1 MSEKLQRD
9 HFVDIEALKEELAK
23 VKSAGAKKL
32 LSNSLHFYKVLIRS
46 GAESMQ
52 KMERRFSKTLLKM
65 SKKFLSLEED
75 IKNIS
80 CEGTVSFC
88 KIPSL
93 SDASASRHYS
103 TAVVMDFS

>member
-80 CEGTVSFC
+80 CEGTVLFC

-93 SDASASRHYS
+93 REARAYQNG
-103 TAVVMDFS
+103 